1 MSMNQL
7 AKLPTEIIRSILFE
21 YYLATDKTIAY
32 NNINV
37 RSLRFKAKMNDSI
50 SEEGYIIWEGIL
62 EVQDKYLHYRKL
74 SDNDEEEIRI

>member
-7 AKLPTEIIRSILFE
+7 AKLLTKTIKSILFE
-21 YYLATDKTIAY
+21 YYLAIDNTIAY

-37 RSLRFKAKMNDSI
+37 RFLRFKAKMNISI

-62 EVQDKYLHYRKL
+62 EV
-74 SDNDEEEIRI
+74 